1 MHVWE
6 GVAAGDAFGA
16 GLAHGLL
23 HEFLKKE
30 MLDYALAA
38 SALKLTSGGDFNL
51 VTDAEI
57 QAVMCK
63 QSSKLVMR

>member
-6 GVAAGDAFGA
+6 GVAA

-23 HEFLKKE
+23 HEFSKK

-38 SALKLTSGGDFNL
+38 SALKLTIGGDFNL

-57 QAVMCK
+57 RGVICK